1 MCSIGPINSHE
12 VIIDD
17 KQVHIYIDKAFD
29 VEKYRPY
36 ALREKI
42 DNSSA
47 FVHHIGNVD
56 EEEHLLLLEV
66 NQLVDV
72 LFCFVKFECAQFGDT
87 KFCLDYYEL
96 G

>member
-1 MCSIGPINSHE
+1 MKLLLTINKCIYTLIRHSTQKSH
-12 VIIDD
+12 
-17 KQVHIYIDKAFD
+17 
-29 VEKYRPY
+29 RPY
-36 ALREKI
+36 ALREKT

-72 LFCFVKFECAQFGDT
+72 LFCFIKFECAQFGDT